1 MKLGNRS
8 IHKQSVNIVYKQGS
22 KYVLWMEIEGESSPS
37 TERQEGVVERVS
49 TLVSDTLGFKSW
61 LFHCVKLGA
70 LTFADLIFSTSTIK
84 LLACAI
90 VISIKFD
97 AP

>member
-37 TERQEGVVERVS
+37 TERQAGVVERVS

-70 LTFADLIFSTSTIK
+70 LTFADRSGSALGGGGGGRCFNLHSCF
-84 LLACAI
+84 A
-90 VISIKFD
+90 
-97 AP
+97 